1 MFDRSSPRY
10 WILRFLLG
18 LALLAAA
25 GLGFVQRL
33 RFADQMGLLTLLVG
47 VIGFRIA
54 FTSTAP
60 MARVLNRRRVLQ
72 QQWSQQAKDAFAR
85 ASLPRRVHYLLTAVA
100 AADGPVTEA
109 ERAVVRHFLLE
120 RFGGPIAA
128 DEVRQWET
136 QPLTVDDRRG
146 LAARIAAGLDDSELD
161 SLFCWCCLVAF
172 ADDRFRADEQTALRE
187 VAEGLGLP
195 AARARMLFHLARAQ
209 FLAGDRRG
217 ERADSAG
224 TGAGAGGGGAAS
236 SNGRSSRS
244 EALATLGLPA
254 DATPEQIRKRHREL
268 VRRFHPDAQPN
279 LGPVAQREATERFT
293 AIQRAY
299 ETLLA

>member
-1 MFDRSSPRY
+1 MFDRSTARY

-25 GLGFVQRL
+25 GLGLVQRL
-33 RFADQMGLLTLLVG
+33 RIGDQMGLLTLLVG
-47 VIGFRIA
+47 VVGFRIA

-60 MARVLNRRRVLQ
+60 MARALNRERLQQ

-187 VAEGLGLP
+187 VADGLGLP

-224 TGAGAGGGGAAS
+224 AGSSRAS
-236 SNGRSSRS
+236 NGNGRSSRS
-244 EALATLGLPA
+244 DALATLGLPA

>member
-25 GLGFVQRL
+25 GLGLVQRL
-33 RFADQMGLLTLLVG
+33 RIGDQMGLLTLLVG
-47 VIGFRIA
+47 VVGFRIA

-60 MARVLNRRRVLQ
+60 MARALNRERLQQ

-224 TGAGAGGGGAAS
+224 AGGSRAS
-236 SNGRSSRS
+236 NGTGRSSRS
-244 EALATLGLPA
+244 DALATLGLPA

>member
-1 MFDRSSPRY
+1 MFDRSTARY

-33 RFADQMGLLTLLVG
+33 RIADQMGLMTLLVG

-60 MARVLNRRRVLQ
+60 IARALNRQRVQ
-72 QQWSQQAKDAFAR
+72 QQWSEQAKDAFAR

-109 ERAVVRHFLLE
+109 ERSVVRHFLLE

-128 DEVRQWET
+128 DEVRLWES

-146 LAARIAAGLDDSELD
+146 LAARIAIGLDDSELD

-172 ADDRFRADEQTALRE
+172 ADDRFRPDEQTALRE

-224 TGAGAGGGGAAS
+224 AGGDSGSRTNGA
-236 SNGRSSRS
+236 GRSSRS
-244 EALATLGLPA
+244 DALATLGLPA

-299 ETLLA
+299 ETLIA

>member
-1 MFDRSSPRY
+1 MLDRSTARY
-10 WILRFLLG
+10 WFLRFLLG

-25 GLGFVQRL
+25 GLGLVQRL
-33 RFADQMGLLTLLVG
+33 RIADQMGLVTLLVG
-47 VIGFRIA
+47 VVGFRLA
-54 FTSTAP
+54 FSSAAP
-60 MARVLNRRRVLQ
+60 MARALNRQRVLQ
-72 QQWSQQAKDAFAR
+72 QQWSEQAKDAFAR

-120 RFGGPIAA
+120 RFGGPIST
-128 DEVRQWET
+128 DEVRLWEN
-136 QPLTVDDRRG
+136 QPLAVDDRRG

-172 ADDRFRADEQTALRE
+172 ADDSFRADEQTALRE

-195 AARARMLFHLARAQ
+195 PARARMLFHLARAQ

-217 ERADSAG
+217 ERADS
-224 TGAGAGGGGAAS
+224 TGAGSNGNQAYG
-236 SNGRSSRS
+236 NGRSSRS
-244 EALATLGLPA
+244 DALATLGLPA

>member
-1 MFDRSSPRY
+1 MLDRSTARY

-33 RFADQMGLLTLLVG
+33 RIADQMGLMTLLVG
-47 VIGFRIA
+47 VVGFRIA

-60 MARVLNRRRVLQ
+60 MARLLNRRRVLQ
-72 QQWSQQAKDAFAR
+72 QQWSEQAKDAFAR

-128 DEVRQWET
+128 DEVRQWEN
-136 QPLTVDDRRG
+136 QPLSVDDRRG
-146 LAARIAAGLDDSELD
+146 LAARIAVGLDDSELD

-172 ADDRFRADEQTALRE
+172 ADESFRPNEQAALRE

-217 ERADSAG
+217 ERAESAG
-224 TGAGAGGGGAAS
+224 GNSGGS
-236 SNGRSSRS
+236 RSNGTGRSSRS
-244 EALATLGLPA
+244 DALATLGLPL